1 MIAEFSSTG
10 ASLRA
15 IAARFGVCEKTVRR
29 WRDRAQ
35 ALGSPAR
42 LPDRPS
48 TPRRQPTRTSPAV
61 EARIVALRRARRT
74 YAQIRVVLPGV
85 SMATLSRVLRR
96 HGLARL
102 SSLEPPPRHST
113 IGRLGSASMIVTLA
127 PR

>member
-1 MIAEFSSTG
+1 MVAEPASSG

-35 ALGSPAR
+35 AFGSPAR
-42 LPDRPS
+42 LPDRS
-48 TPRRQPTRTSPAV
+48 SAPRRQPTRTSEAV
-61 EARIVALRRARRT
+61 QAQIVALRRARRT

-102 SSLEPPPRHST
+102 AALDPPRPAPV
-113 IGRLGSASMIVTLA
+113 RYEYSA
-127 PR
+127 